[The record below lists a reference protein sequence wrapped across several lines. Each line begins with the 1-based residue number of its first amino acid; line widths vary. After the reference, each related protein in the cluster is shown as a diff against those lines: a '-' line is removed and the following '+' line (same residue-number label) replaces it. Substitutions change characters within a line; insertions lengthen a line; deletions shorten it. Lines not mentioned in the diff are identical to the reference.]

1 MRILRKSTDVSED
14 VRGLVL
20 AIGNFDGVHRGHQ
33 AVIKQAMDIARQ
45 KNVPVGVM
53 TFEPHSREFFSPD
66 APPFRLTTLETKAAH
81 LNWLGVDVM
90 VALKFDKS
98 FSSKSAE
105 EFVYQDLVQGY
116 DVSHVVVGYD
126 FIFGHKRQGT
136 TLVLA
141 ELAKKY
147 GFGLTV
153 VEPVGEETLIFS
165 STAIRNCLGEG
176 DCHKAAEMLGHW
188 WEVESRV
195 IQGDQR
201 GRTIGFPTAN
211 MTIDQYQQP
220 KFGVYAVRVGLA
232 AEGGTVWHDGVANIG
247 CRPTFDKADV
257 LLEVH
262 LIDFDQDLYGH
273 KVRTAFVERIRDERK
288 FSGLEE
294 LKQQIALDCES
305 ARTMLQKP
313 ANAQSRYA
321 DKAGK

>member
-1 MRILRKSTDVSED
+1 MRILRKSTDVAID
-14 VRGLVL
+14 CQGIVL

-33 AVIKQAMDIARQ
+33 AVIQQARDIA
-45 KNVPVGVM
+45 KGKGVPVGVM

-66 APPFRLTTLETKAAH
+66 ADPFRLTTLETKAAH
-81 LNWLGVDVM
+81 LNWLDVDVM
-90 VALKFDKS
+90 VALKFDKE

-105 EFVYQDLVQGY
+105 EFVFQDLVSGY
-116 DVSHVVVGYD
+116 DVVHVVVGYD

-136 TLVLA
+136 TVVLA
-141 ELAKKY
+141 DLARKY

-153 VEPVGEETLIFS
+153 VEPVGEKTLIFS
-165 STAIRNCLGEG
+165 STAIRNALIAG

-211 MTIDQYQQP
+211 MSIDHYQQP

-232 AEGGTVWHDGVANIG
+232 MDGGTVWQDGVANIG
-247 CRPTFDKADV
+247 RRPTIGKEDI

-262 LIDFDQDLYGH
+262 LLDFNQNLYGQ
-273 KVRTAFVERIRDERK
+273 KLRTAFVERIRDEKK
-288 FSGLEE
+288 FSGLDE
-294 LKQQIALDCES
+294 LKQQISLDCET
-305 ARTMLQKP
+305 AKTMLQQE
-313 ANAQSRYA
+313 ANRQTRYA
-321 DKAGK
+321 DKSVN

>member
-1 MRILRKSTDVSED
+1 MRILRKSTDVSD
-14 VRGLVL
+14 DSRGLVL

-33 AVIKQAMDIARQ
+33 AVIQQARDIAHA
-45 KNVPVGVM
+45 KDVPVGVM
-53 TFEPHSREFFSPD
+53 TFEPHSREYFSPD
-66 APPFRLTTLETKAAH
+66 ADPFRLTTLETKAAH

-98 FSSKSAE
+98 FSSKTAE
-105 EFVYQDLVQGY
+105 EFVYQDLVRGY
-116 DVSHVVVGYD
+116 DVVHVVVGYD

-153 VEPVGEETLIFS
+153 VEPVGEKTLIFS
-165 STAIRNCLGEG
+165 STAIRNCLTQG
-176 DCHKAAEMLGHW
+176 DCHMAAEMLGHW

-201 GRTIGFPTAN
+201 GRTIGFPTVN

-232 AEGGTVWHDGVANIG
+232 RDGGTHWHDGVANIG
-247 CRPTFDKADV
+247 RRPTFGKEDV

-262 LIDFDQDLYGH
+262 LIDFSEDLYGQ
-273 KVRTAFVERIRDERK
+273 KVRTAFVERIREEKK
-288 FSGLEE
+288 FSGIEA
-294 LKQQIALDCES
+294 LKQQISLDCER
-305 ARTMLQKP
+305 AKTMLQQRE
-313 ANAQSRYA
+313 NAQTRYA
-321 DKAGK
+321 DKSGD